1 MTNPPF
7 AHFESN
13 INIVCYDS
21 GPLVELHKQFSL
33 LLTGNCAMLDPQ
45 LDEEGFWVLTV
56 YSERGDIL
64 ESCISSF
71 KGYIEEHGY
80 GSFDL
85 EESFLHHNSVGV
97 NLENL
102 LSDTLKDL
110 KFKETVKR
118 SSEKIVEL
126 AREVVALKS
135 MVSYNNKQVSEL
147 KDFISN
153 QTLQYEALLK
163 ILDQTN
169 LNFQTLGLP
178 TVESY
183 YVEIH

>member
-1 MTNPPF
+1 MPCWTHNYRRGLLG
-7 AHFESN
+7 SN
-13 INIVCYDS
+13 GV
-21 GPLVELHKQFSL
+21 FR
-33 LLTGNCAMLDPQ
+33 T
-45 LDEEGFWVLTV
+45 
-56 YSERGDIL
+56 GDIL

-118 SSEKIVEL
+118 SSEKILEQRSCCPQEHGL
-126 AREVVALKS
+126 I
-135 MVSYNNKQVSEL
+135 QQ
-147 KDFISN
+147 
-153 QTLQYEALLK
+153 QTS
-163 ILDQTN
+163 I
-169 LNFQTLGLP
+169 
-178 TVESY
+178 
-183 YVEIH
+183 